1 MGNQQLYYI
10 SKILVGVTI
19 MKNLKDLGYPHY
31 AATVDGRI
39 YSLYSHKFLSD
50 NKKLGEYKT
59 VTLCEDGIRR
69 EKTVHR
75 LIAEAFIPN
84 PDKLPVVN
92 HIDGNKHNNKVSNL
106 EWCTHKD
113 NVKHA
118 MEIGLMRSEVINEY
132 RSIPDDIVSQ
142 ICMLIEQGSRNKDIC
157 EMFDVKQVIVSE
169 IKAGKIYKDISRN
182 FNFRNIPSSN
192 RISEQKVINICDSL
206 QKGNSINKT
215 RLLYG
220 VAFSVVKN
228 IKDRKTYT
236 YISNNYN
243 W

>member
-1 MGNQQLYYI
+1 MLHLQ
-10 SKILVGVTI
+10 ILVGVTI

-31 AATVDGRI
+31 AATVDGKI

-50 NKKLGEYKT
+50 NKKLGEYKS
-59 VTLCEDGIRR
+59 VTLCEDGIRK
-69 EKTVHR
+69 EKTIHR
-75 LIAEAFIPN
+75 LIALAFIPN
-84 PDKLPVVN
+84 PNEYPVVN
-92 HIDGNKHNNKVSNL
+92 HIDGNKHNNSVSNL
-106 EWCTHKD
+106 EWCTYKD

-118 MEIGLMRSEVINEY
+118 METGLMLSEVINEY

-142 ICMLIEQGSRNKDIC
+142 ICILLEQGSRNKDIC
-157 EMFDVKQVIVSE
+157 EMFGVSKVIVSE
-169 IKAGKIYKDISRN
+169 IKAGKIYKDISQD

-192 RISEQKVINICDSL
+192 RISEQKVINICESL
-206 QKGNSINKT
+206 QKGSSINKT
-215 RLLYG
+215 RLFYG